1 MPNPV
6 YRKHSLLPLAKQLR
20 HNMTDQE
27 RKLWYTFLKDYPA
40 RIYKQRIIGHYIAD
54 FYCAAANLVIE
65 LDGSQH
71 YEADSLEYDKQREDY
86 MSQRGL
92 HTLRF
97 TNAQI
102 DQQFDSVCSEID
114 RVIRE
119 CVRQ

>member
-1 MPNPV
+1 MSEPI
-6 YRKHSLLPLAKQLR
+6 YRQYNLLTLAKNLR
-20 HNMTDQE
+20 HNMTPQE
-27 RKLWYTFLKDYPA
+27 RKLWYTFLKDYPV
-40 RIYKQRIIGHYIAD
+40 RVYKQRIIGHYIAD
-54 FYCAAANLVIE
+54 FYCSKAKLVIE

-71 YEADSLEYDKQREDY
+71 YDEEALEYDRKRAEY
-86 MSQRGL
+86 MKDEGL

-97 TNAQI
+97 TNVQI

>member
-1 MPNPV
+1 
-6 YRKHSLLPLAKQLR
+6 
-20 HNMTDQE
+20 MTPQE
-27 RKLWYTFLKDYPA
+27 RKLWYTFLKDYPV
-40 RIYKQRIIGHYIAD
+40 RVYKQRIIGHYIAD
-54 FYCAAANLVIE
+54 FYCSKAKLVIE

-71 YEADSLEYDKQREDY
+71 YDEEALEYDRKRAEY
-86 MSQRGL
+86 MKDEGL

-97 TNAQI
+97 TNAQV

>member
-1 MPNPV
+1 
-6 YRKHSLLPLAKQLR
+6 
-20 HNMTDQE
+20 MTPQE
-27 RKLWYTFLKDYPA
+27 RKLWYTFLKDYPV
-40 RIYKQRIIGHYIAD
+40 RVYKQRIIGHYIAD
-54 FYCAAANLVIE
+54 FYCSKAKLVIE

-71 YEADSLEYDKQREDY
+71 YDEEALEYDRKRAEY
-86 MSQRGL
+86 MKDEGL